1 MKLQLL
7 PSTFDENGCASQK
20 QHSACFVVDDN
31 VAIDA
36 GSLAS
41 ACNSKQRNQIR
52 DIVLTHAHLDH
63 IAGLPL
69 FVDDLFARLSEPI
82 RVRATAEVIEILER
96 DVFNREVYPRFS
108 ELKNDFGAVLK
119 YCPFEI
125 GEEFSVAHLR
135 FKSVGVNHQVQSVG
149 FVVTDGKTTFALSGD
164 TAETDDFWKVVN
176 NQKNLDAILI
186 ECAFPDEL
194 ADLAGISH
202 HLTPKTLNK
211 EIAKLRR
218 EKCPI
223 YIVNIKPM
231 YRDEV
236 VGQIADLKIEALQIF
251 EVGRIYDL

>member
-7 PSTFDENGCASQK
+7 PSTFDDDGCASQR
-20 QHSACFVVDDN
+20 QHSACFVVDDCA
-31 VAIDA
+31 AIDA

-41 ACNSKQRNQIR
+41 ACNSQQRNQIR

-69 FVDDLFARLSEPI
+69 FVDDLFAHLIEPI

-96 DVFNREVYPRFS
+96 DVFNGEVYPRFS
-108 ELKNDFGAVLK
+108 RLKNQFGAVLE

-125 GEEFSVAHLR
+125 GETFSVKHLR
-135 FKSVGVNHQVQSVG
+135 LKSVGVNHQVQSVG
-149 FVVTDGKTTFALSGD
+149 FVVGDGQTTFALSGD
-164 TAETDDFWKVVN
+164 TAETDDFWKIVN
-176 NQKNLDAILI
+176 DEKKLDAILI
-186 ECAFPDEL
+186 ECAFPNEL
-194 ADLAGISH
+194 TDLAEISR
-202 HLTPKTLNK
+202 HLTPKTLHR

-218 EKCPI
+218 EKYPI

-231 YRDEV
+231 YREEIIR
-236 VGQIADLKIEALQIF
+236 QIADLKIERLQIF